1 MGLDDRLQHALER
14 LAFTPVLLVCMD
26 FDGTLAPLTD
36 RAEDARA
43 LPSASTALAGLNTL
57 PETRTALVS
66 GRALASL
73 RDVASPD
80 ERTLLIASHGAETWL
95 GPEAAPLELDD
106 RQRRLLETVTG
117 TIRRIVEAHP
127 GSSLEEKPAG
137 AVLHTRRAAPEVDE
151 AATAEALRVLDGMDG
166 VHVMQGKKV
175 VEASVVSASKGD
187 GLATLRDLTGA
198 TGILFA
204 GDDVTDEAGFA
215 ALASGDVGVKVGD
228 GQTAA
233 AYRTD
238 DPEHVAV
245 LLETI
250 LRLRREALDMPPL
263 DREGVGPSLDE

>member
-1 MGLDDRLQHALER
+1 MAVEARLQHALER

-43 LPSASTALAGLNTL
+43 LPAAGEALAGLTDL

-80 ERTLLIASHGAETWL
+80 ERTLLVASHGAETWI
-95 GPEAAPLELDD
+95 GPDAEPLELDD
-106 RQRRLLETVTG
+106 QQRDLLGVVTASV
-117 TIRRIVEAHP
+117 RRVVDAHP
-127 GSSLEEKPAG
+127 GTSLEEKPAG
-137 AVLHTRRAAPEVDE
+137 VVLHTRRAEPEVGDAATDE
-151 AATAEALRVLDGMDG
+151 AVRELSTMDG

-187 GLATLRDLTGA
+187 GLATLRELTGA

-204 GDDVTDEAGFA
+204 GDDVTDETAFA
-215 ALASGDVGVKVGD
+215 ALAPGDVGVKVGD
-228 GQTAA
+228 GDTAA
-233 AYRTD
+233 AYRAE
-238 DPEHVAV
+238 DPEHVAE
-245 LLETI
+245 LLSTV
-250 LRLRREALDMPPL
+250 LRLRRDALDTPPL
-263 DREGVGPSLDE
+263 DRERVGPSLDE